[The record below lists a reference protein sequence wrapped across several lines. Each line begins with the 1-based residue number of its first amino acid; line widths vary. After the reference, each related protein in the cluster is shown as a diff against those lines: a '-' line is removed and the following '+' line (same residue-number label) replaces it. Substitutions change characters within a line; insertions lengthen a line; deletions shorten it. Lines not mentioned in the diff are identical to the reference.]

1 MSKVMITETVLR
13 DAHQSL
19 IATRLSTKEMI
30 PVLKR
35 LDQVGY
41 HALEMWGGATFDAS
55 LRYLGE
61 DPWER
66 LRVIRR
72 YVTHTKLQMLLR
84 GQNLLGYHHYP
95 DDVVREFVKKSIENG
110 IDIIRIFDA
119 LNDPRNMKVAMESAH
134 QAGGHVQAAICYTT
148 SPVHTPDTFVNLA
161 VTFAEMG
168 ADSIAIKDM
177 SGLLKPYTAFEIVS
191 KIKKNVDLPLEVHSH
206 ATSGLASMMYLK
218 AVEAGAD
225 IIDTAISPFALGTS
239 QPPTESIVA
248 TLMESE
254 YDTGIDLGRLSKIA
268 EHFAPLREK
277 YLESG
282 VLNKKVLGVNINT
295 LLYQVPG
302 GMLSNL
308 VSQLKVQKALNRFDE
323 VLKEVPRVRAEL
335 GYPPLVTPTSQII
348 GTQAVLNVISGER
361 YKIIPKEVKE
371 YVKGKYGRP
380 TVPIK
385 KDIVK
390 MIIGD
395 EDLITCR
402 PGDLIAPALESLK
415 EEVKEYLE
423 KDEDLLTYALF
434 PNIAIEYFKYRDVS
448 KYKIDED
455 LVNIEDMTY
464 PV

>member
-1 MSKVMITETVLR
+1 MGKVRITETVLR

-19 IATRLSTKEMI
+19 IATRLSTKDMI
-30 PVLKR
+30 PVLKH
-35 LDQVGY
+35 LDQAGY

-55 LRYLGE
+55 LRYLKE

-66 LRVIRR
+66 LRIIRR
-72 YVTHTKLQMLLR
+72 YVTHTRLQMLLG

-95 DDVVREFVKKSIENG
+95 DDVVMEFVKKSIENG
-110 IDIIRIFDA
+110 IDIVRIFDA
-119 LNDPRNMKVAMESAH
+119 LNDPRNMKLAMDTAKE
-134 QAGGHVQAAICYTT
+134 AGGHVQAAICYTT
-148 SPVHTPDTFVNLA
+148 SPVHTPDTFVSLA
-161 VTFAEMG
+161 VTLAEMG

-177 SGLLKPYTAFEIVS
+177 SGLLKPYTAYEIVS
-191 KIKKNVDLPLEVHSH
+191 RIKKSVDLPLEVHSH
-206 ATSGLASMMYLK
+206 AASGLASMMYLK

-248 TLMESE
+248 TLQESQ
-254 YDTGIDLGRLSKIA
+254 YDTGIDMGRLSKIA
-268 EHFAPLREK
+268 DHFIPLRERF
-277 YLESG
+277 LESG
-282 VLNKKVLGVNINT
+282 VLNKKVLGVNIKT
-295 LLYQVPG
+295 LIYQVAG

-308 VSQLKVQKALNRFDE
+308 VSELKSQKAKDKFEE

-361 YKIIPKEVKE
+361 YNIIPNEIKD

-380 TVPIK
+380 TVPIEES
-385 KDIVK
+385 IVK

-395 EDLITCR
+395 EKQITCR
-402 PGDLIAPALESLK
+402 PGDLIQPVLGKYK
-415 EEVKEYLE
+415 EEIKEYLE

-434 PNIAIEYFKYRDVS
+434 PKVAVAYFKYRNINQ
-448 KYKIDED
+448 YKIDED
-455 LVNIEDMTY
+455 LVNMDDMTY